1 MYTITN
7 TQWSF
12 KKVAEEMKKGT
23 INFKCGGAQ
32 RGFVWD
38 KARQSLFVH
47 SGLRGD
53 LIPCLYVRR
62 IVEKEVE
69 QCEEIIKEVKKV
81 KYVFEMRDG
90 KQRCTTIM
98 RYINNEFKT
107 SGIPEYEEGDKLDYR
122 IERNGELVSPN
133 GIGFE
138 DLTEDE
144 KLDFLTRSITVYYI
158 DNATDAEADMIFLK
172 LNNGKALTTAER
184 NRAEAK
190 SRGEIIDIANHD
202 IFKLMFS
209 EKTLD
214 NNAFDTVVKSY
225 IMLNNDNP
233 SLLNKDVK
241 PLMKSIDITEADKKE
256 LNGIFDYILE
266 THNVLESKK
275 VKKRIVGKTTFLSL
289 IPVAEQAMN
298 DGKIAEEFASF
309 LDKFFSGKNAKEP
322 TISETFNNNFFDS
335 SASRMK
341 IRLRH
346 NALMNEYEKFF
357 NGETENVY
365 SEDAEDFTEEMEEAE
380 NVAEYVDIDELSKP
394 DEEAQTEE
402 NKTEVQTEEAT
413 DQKTLEVDYAETET
427 EVF

>member
-1 MYTITN
+1 MYTIAN
-7 TQWSF
+7 TQWSL
-12 KKVAEEMKKGT
+12 KKIAQEIKKGS
-23 INFKCGGAQ
+23 IDFKCGGVQ
-32 RGFVWD
+32 RGDVWD
-38 KARQSLFVH
+38 NARRSLLIQSSLK
-47 SGLRGD
+47 GD
-53 LIPCLYVRR
+53 IIPCLYIRR
-62 IVEKEVE
+62 NGENKD
-69 QCEEIIKEVKKV
+69 
-81 KYVFEMRDG
+81 KYEMRDG
-90 KQRCTTIM
+90 RQRCTTIAKF
-98 RYINNEFKT
+98 INDGFVT

-122 IERNGELVSPN
+122 ICRNGEMVSAN
-133 GIGFE
+133 GISFE
-138 DLTEDE
+138 SLSDDE
-144 KLDFLTRSITVYYI
+144 KMDFLTRNITVYYI
-158 DNATDAEADMIFLK
+158 DGATDAEADMIFLK

-190 SRGEIIDIANHD
+190 SRSEIIDIANHD

-266 THNVLESKK
+266 TYNVLESKK

-309 LDKFFSGKNAKEP
+309 LDKFFSGKTTKAP
-322 TISETFNNNFFDS
+322 TISATYNNNFFDS

-346 NALMNEYEKFF
+346 NALMNEYEKMF

-365 SEDAEDFTEEMEEAE
+365 SENAEDLQEEIDEAE
-380 NVAEYVDIDELSKP
+380 IVEDYISIDELSKP
-394 DEEAQTEE
+394 DEEVAEDSISEE
-402 NKTEVQTEEAT
+402 HTKESKPDTKTDEEY
-413 DQKTLEVDYAETET
+413 LNN
-427 EVF
+427 

>member
-1 MYTITN
+1 MYTIT
-7 TQWSF
+7 TAQWSF
-12 KKVAEEMKKGT
+12 KKIAEEMKKGN
-23 INFKCGGAQ
+23 IDFKCGSAQ
-32 RGFVWD
+32 RGDVWD
-38 KARQSLFVH
+38 RSRQSLLIH

-53 LIPCLYVRR
+53 IIPCLYVRR
-62 IVEKEVE
+62 VEKDIE
-69 QCEEIIKEVKKV
+69 QAEEIIKEVKKV

-90 KQRCTTIM
+90 RQRCTTIFKF
-98 RYINNEFKT
+98 INGEFKT
-107 SGIPEYEEGDKLDYR
+107 SGIPEYEDGDKIDYR
-122 IERNGELVSPN
+122 LERNGEMVSPN

-144 KLDFLTRSITVYYI
+144 KLDFLTRTLTVYYI

-190 SRGEIIDIANHD
+190 SRSEIIDIANHD

-266 THNVLESKK
+266 TYNVLESKK

-346 NALMNEYEKFF
+346 NALMNECEKFF

-413 DQKTLEVDYAETET
+413 GQKTLEVDYAETET

>member
-12 KKVAEEMKKGT
+12 KKIAEEMKKGT
-23 INFKCGGAQ
+23 IDFKCGSAQ
-32 RGFVWD
+32 RGYVWD

-53 LIPCLYVRR
+53 IIPCLYIRR
-62 IVEKEVE
+62 VIEKEVE

-81 KYVFEMRDG
+81 RYVFEMRDG

-107 SGIPEYEEGDKLDYR
+107 SGIPEYEEGDKIDYR
-122 IERNGELVSPN
+122 LERNGELVSPN

-190 SRGEIIDIANHD
+190 SRSGIIDIANHEV
-202 IFKLMFS
+202 FKFMFS

-225 IMLNNDNP
+225 IMLNYDNP

-241 PLMKSIDITEADKKE
+241 PLMKSIDITEEDKKQ
-256 LNGIFDYILE
+256 LTNVFDYILE
-266 THNVLESKK
+266 VYNVLESKK
-275 VKKRIVGKTTFLSL
+275 VKKRIVGKTSFLSL
-289 IPVAEQAMN
+289 IPVAYQALS

-309 LDKFFSGKNAKEP
+309 LDKFFSGKTTKEP
-322 TISETFNNNFFDS
+322 TISATYNENFFDS

-365 SEDAEDFTEEMEEAE
+365 SENAEDLQEEIEEAE
-380 NVAEYVDIDELSKP
+380 TVAEYIDISELTEPES
-394 DEEAQTEE
+394 EEQTEKNE
-402 NKTEVQTEEAT
+402 NGNSPFTENETEE
-413 DQKTLEVDYAETET
+413 KEEEEVEALP
-427 EVF
+427 FN

>member
-1 MYTITN
+1 MYTIT
-7 TQWSF
+7 TAQWSF
-12 KKVAEEMKKGT
+12 KKIAEEMKKRN
-23 INFKCGGAQ
+23 IDFKCGSAQ
-32 RGFVWD
+32 RGDVWD
-38 KARQSLFVH
+38 RSRQSLLIH
-47 SGLRGD
+47 SGFRGD
-53 LIPCLYVRR
+53 IIPCLYVRR
-62 IVEKEVE
+62 VEKDIE
-69 QCEEIIKEVKKV
+69 QAEEIIKEVKKV

-90 KQRCTTIM
+90 RQRCTTIFKF
-98 RYINNEFKT
+98 INGEFKT
-107 SGIPEYEEGDKLDYR
+107 SGIPEYEEGDKIDYR
-122 IERNGELVSPN
+122 LERNGEMVSPN

-144 KLDFLTRSITVYYI
+144 KLDFLTRTLTVYYI

-190 SRGEIIDIANHD
+190 SRSEIIDIASHD

-241 PLMKSIDITEADKKE
+241 PLMKSIDITDEDKKQ
-256 LNGIFDYILE
+256 LSSVFDYILE
-266 THNVLESKK
+266 TYNVLETKK
-275 VKKRIVGKTTFLSL
+275 VKKRIIGKTSFLSL
-289 IPVAEQAMN
+289 IPIAEQALN

-309 LDKFFSGKNAKEP
+309 LDKFFSGKTTKEP
-322 TISETFNNNFFDS
+322 TISETYNNNFFDS

-346 NALMNEYEKFF
+346 NALMNEYEKMF

-365 SEDAEDFTEEMEEAE
+365 SENAEDLQEEIDEAE
-380 NVAEYVDIDELSKP
+380 TVEDYISIDELSKP
-394 DEEAQTEE
+394 DTDEEVTVTEDSTPEEHIEKQQTED
-402 NKTEVQTEEAT
+402 TEE
-413 DQKTLEVDYAETET
+413 
-427 EVF
+427 F

>member
-1 MYTITN
+1 MYTIT
-7 TQWSF
+7 TAQWSF
-12 KKVAEEMKKGT
+12 KKIAEEMKKGT

-190 SRGEIIDIANHD
+190 SRSEIIDIASHD

-241 PLMKSIDITEADKKE
+241 PLMKSIDITDEDKKQ
-256 LNGIFDYILE
+256 LSSVFDYILE
-266 THNVLESKK
+266 TYNVLETKK
-275 VKKRIVGKTTFLSL
+275 VKKRIIGKTSFLSL
-289 IPVAEQAMN
+289 IPIAEQALN

-309 LDKFFSGKNAKEP
+309 LDKFFSGKTTKEP
-322 TISETFNNNFFDS
+322 TISETYNNNFFDS

-346 NALMNEYEKFF
+346 NALMNEYEKMF

-365 SEDAEDFTEEMEEAE
+365 SENAEDLQEEIDEAE
-380 NVAEYVDIDELSKP
+380 TVEDYISIDELSKP
-394 DEEAQTEE
+394 DTDEEVTVTEDSTPEEHIEKQQTED
-402 NKTEVQTEEAT
+402 TEE
-413 DQKTLEVDYAETET
+413 
-427 EVF
+427 F

>member
-1 MYTITN
+1 MYTIAN
-7 TQWSF
+7 AQWSF
-12 KKVAEEMKKGT
+12 KKIAQEIKKGN
-23 INFKCGGAQ
+23 IDFKCGGVQ
-32 RGFVWD
+32 RGDVWD
-38 KARQSLFVH
+38 NARRSLLIQ
-47 SGLRGD
+47 SGLKGD
-53 LIPCLYVRR
+53 IIPCLYIRR
-62 IVEKEVE
+62 NGENKD
-69 QCEEIIKEVKKV
+69 
-81 KYVFEMRDG
+81 KYEMRDG
-90 KQRCTTIM
+90 RQRCTTLAKF
-98 RYINNEFKT
+98 INDGFVT
-107 SGIPEYEEGDKLDYR
+107 SGIPEYEDGDKLDYR
-122 IERNGELVSPN
+122 ICRNGEMVSAN
-133 GIGFE
+133 GISFE
-138 DLTEDE
+138 SLSDDE
-144 KLDFLTRSITVYYI
+144 KMDFLTRNITIYYI
-158 DNATDAEADMIFLK
+158 DGATDAEADMIFLK

-190 SRGEIIDIANHD
+190 SRSEIIDIANHN

-266 THNVLESKK
+266 TYNVLESKK

-309 LDKFFSGKNAKEP
+309 LDKFFSGKTTKEP
-322 TISETFNNNFFDS
+322 TISATYNNNFFDS

-346 NALMNEYEKFF
+346 NALMNEYEKMF

-365 SEDAEDFTEEMEEAE
+365 SENAEDLQEEIDEAE
-380 NVAEYVDIDELSKP
+380 IVEDYISIDELSKP
-394 DEEAQTEE
+394 DEEVAEDSISEE
-402 NKTEVQTEEAT
+402 HTKESKPDTKTDEEY
-413 DQKTLEVDYAETET
+413 LNN
-427 EVF
+427 

>member
-1 MYTITN
+1 MYTIT
-7 TQWSF
+7 TAQWSF
-12 KKVAEEMKKGT
+12 KKIAEEMKKGN
-23 INFKCGGAQ
+23 IDFKCGSAQ
-32 RGFVWD
+32 RGDVWD
-38 KARQSLFVH
+38 RSRQSLLIH

-53 LIPCLYVRR
+53 IIPCLYVRR
-62 IVEKEVE
+62 VEKDIE
-69 QCEEIIKEVKKV
+69 QAEEIIKEVKKV

-90 KQRCTTIM
+90 RQRCTTIFKF
-98 RYINNEFKT
+98 INGKFKT
-107 SGIPEYEEGDKLDYR
+107 SGIPEYEEGDKIDYR
-122 IERNGELVSPN
+122 LERNGEMVSPN

-144 KLDFLTRSITVYYI
+144 KLDFLTRTLTVYYI

-190 SRGEIIDIANHD
+190 SRSEIIDIASHD

-241 PLMKSIDITEADKKE
+241 PLMKSIDITDEDKKQ
-256 LNGIFDYILE
+256 LTAVFDYILE
-266 THNVLESKK
+266 TYNVLETKK
-275 VKKRIVGKTTFLSL
+275 VKKRIIRKTSFLSL
-289 IPVAEQAMN
+289 IPIAEQALN

-309 LDKFFSGKNAKEP
+309 LDKFFSGKTTKEP
-322 TISETFNNNFFDS
+322 TISKTYNDNFFDS

-346 NALMNEYEKFF
+346 NALMNEYEKMF

-365 SEDAEDFTEEMEEAE
+365 SENAEDLQEEIDEAE
-380 NVAEYVDIDELSKP
+380 TVEDYISIDELSKP
-394 DEEAQTEE
+394 DTDEEVTVTEDSTPEEHIEEQQTED
-402 NKTEVQTEEAT
+402 TEE
-413 DQKTLEVDYAETET
+413 
-427 EVF
+427 F

>member
-1 MYTITN
+1 MYTIT
-7 TQWSF
+7 TAQWSF
-12 KKVAEEMKKGT
+12 KKIAEEMKKGN
-23 INFKCGGAQ
+23 IDFKCGSAQ
-32 RGFVWD
+32 RGDVWD
-38 KARQSLFVH
+38 RSRQSLLIH
-47 SGLRGD
+47 SGFRGD
-53 LIPCLYVRR
+53 IIPCLYVRR
-62 IVEKEVE
+62 VEKD
-69 QCEEIIKEVKKV
+69 I
-81 KYVFEMRDG
+81 EMRDG
-90 KQRCTTIM
+90 RQRCTTIFKF
-98 RYINNEFKT
+98 INGEFKT
-107 SGIPEYEEGDKLDYR
+107 SGIPEYEEGDKIDYR
-122 IERNGELVSPN
+122 LERNGEMVSPN

-144 KLDFLTRSITVYYI
+144 KLDFLTRTLTVYYI

-190 SRGEIIDIANHD
+190 SRSEIIDIASHD

-241 PLMKSIDITEADKKE
+241 PLMKSIDITDEDKKQ
-256 LNGIFDYILE
+256 LSSVFDYILE
-266 THNVLESKK
+266 TYNVLETKK
-275 VKKRIVGKTTFLSL
+275 VKKRIIGKTSFLSL
-289 IPVAEQAMN
+289 IPIAEQALN

-309 LDKFFSGKNAKEP
+309 LDKFFSGKTTKEP
-322 TISETFNNNFFDS
+322 TISETYNNNFFDS
-335 SASRMK
+335 STSRMK

-346 NALMNEYEKFF
+346 NALMNEYEKMF

-365 SEDAEDFTEEMEEAE
+365 SENAEDFTEEMEEAE

-394 DEEAQTEE
+394 DEEVQTEE

-413 DQKTLEVDYAETET
+413 DQKTFKVDYTETET

>member
-1 MYTITN
+1 MYTIAN
-7 TQWSF
+7 TQWSL
-12 KKVAEEMKKGT
+12 KKIAQEIKKGS
-23 INFKCGGAQ
+23 IDFKCGGVQ
-32 RGFVWD
+32 RGDVWD
-38 KARQSLFVH
+38 NARRSLLIQ
-47 SGLRGD
+47 SGLKGD
-53 LIPCLYVRR
+53 IIPCLYIRR
-62 IVEKEVE
+62 NGENKD
-69 QCEEIIKEVKKV
+69 
-81 KYVFEMRDG
+81 KYEMRDG
-90 KQRCTTIM
+90 RQRCTTIAKF
-98 RYINNEFKT
+98 INDGFVT

-122 IERNGELVSPN
+122 ICRNGEMVSAN
-133 GIGFE
+133 GISFE
-138 DLTEDE
+138 SLSDDE
-144 KLDFLTRSITVYYI
+144 KMDFLTRNITVYYI
-158 DNATDAEADMIFLK
+158 DGATDAEADMIFLK

-190 SRGEIIDIANHD
+190 SRSEIIDIANHD

-266 THNVLESKK
+266 TYNVLESKK

-309 LDKFFSGKNAKEP
+309 LDKFFSGKTTKEP
-322 TISETFNNNFFDS
+322 TISATYNNNFFDS

-346 NALMNEYEKFF
+346 NALMNEYEKMF

-365 SEDAEDFTEEMEEAE
+365 SENAEDLQEEIDEAE
-380 NVAEYVDIDELSKP
+380 IVEDYISIDELSKP
-394 DEEAQTEE
+394 DEEVAEDSISEE
-402 NKTEVQTEEAT
+402 HTKESKPDTKTDEEY
-413 DQKTLEVDYAETET
+413 LNN
-427 EVF
+427 

>member
-1 MYTITN
+1 MYTIAIA
-7 TQWSF
+7 QWSF
-12 KKVAEEMKKGT
+12 KKIAQEIKKGN
-23 INFKCGGAQ
+23 IDFKCGGVQ
-32 RGFVWD
+32 RGDIWD
-38 KARQSLFVH
+38 NARRSLLIQ
-47 SGLRGD
+47 SGLKGD
-53 LIPCLYVRR
+53 IIPCLYIRR
-62 IVEKEVE
+62 NGENKD
-69 QCEEIIKEVKKV
+69 
-81 KYVFEMRDG
+81 KYEMRDG
-90 KQRCTTIM
+90 RQRCTTLAKF
-98 RYINNEFKT
+98 INDGFVT
-107 SGIPEYEEGDKLDYR
+107 SGIPEYEDGDKLDYR
-122 IERNGELVSPN
+122 ICRNGEMVSAN
-133 GIGFE
+133 GISFKSLS
-138 DLTEDE
+138 DDE
-144 KLDFLTRSITVYYI
+144 KMDFLTRNITIYYI
-158 DNATDAEADMIFLK
+158 DGATDAEADMIFLK

-190 SRGEIIDIANHD
+190 SRSEIIDIANHN

-266 THNVLESKK
+266 TYNVLESKK

-289 IPVAEQAMN
+289 IPVAEQALN

-309 LDKFFSGKNAKEP
+309 LDKFFSGKTTKEP
-322 TISETFNNNFFDS
+322 TISETYNNNFFDS

-346 NALMNEYEKFF
+346 NALMNEYEKMF

-365 SEDAEDFTEEMEEAE
+365 SENAEDLQEEIDEAE
-380 NVAEYVDIDELSKP
+380 IVEDYISIDELSKP
-394 DEEAQTEE
+394 DEEVAEDSISEE
-402 NKTEVQTEEAT
+402 HTKESKPDTKTDEEY
-413 DQKTLEVDYAETET
+413 LNN
-427 EVF
+427 